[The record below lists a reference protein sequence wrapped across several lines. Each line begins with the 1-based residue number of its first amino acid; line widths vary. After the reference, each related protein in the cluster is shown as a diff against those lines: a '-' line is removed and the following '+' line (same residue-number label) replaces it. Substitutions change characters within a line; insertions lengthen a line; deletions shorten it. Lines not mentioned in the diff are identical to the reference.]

1 MQQGLRSDNTQV
13 PAGSSD
19 SRGHPATGL
28 SRRQW
33 FGIAGAGIVTLASV
47 MAYRRFGQGA
57 STASGAAGAPAAA
70 ITQVTLYSEKECP
83 CCHKWA
89 AHLEANGFTVTTV
102 IVADVGVTKD
112 ELKVPAAL
120 HSCHTAEIG
129 GHIVEGHVPA
139 TELRRF
145 LSERSAERGIAVPG
159 MPGGSPGMESD
170 PKVPYEVLA
179 FHADGTTRVLARV

>member
-1 MQQGLRSDNTQV
+1 M
-13 PAGSSD
+13 
-19 SRGHPATGL
+19 

-33 FGIAGAGIVTLASV
+33 FGVAGGGIVTFASA
-47 MAYRRFGQGA
+47 MAYRRFGRDE
-57 STASGAAGAPAAA
+57 STTAAA
-70 ITQVTLYSEKECP
+70 TDPTRLTLYSEKECP

-89 AHLEANGFTVTTV
+89 THLEANGFTVTTV

-129 GHIVEGHVPA
+129 GYIVEGHVPA
-139 TELRRF
+139 NELRRF
-145 LSERSAERGIAVPG
+145 LGERSAERGIAVPG

-179 FHADGTTRVLARV
+179 FQADGTTRVFARV